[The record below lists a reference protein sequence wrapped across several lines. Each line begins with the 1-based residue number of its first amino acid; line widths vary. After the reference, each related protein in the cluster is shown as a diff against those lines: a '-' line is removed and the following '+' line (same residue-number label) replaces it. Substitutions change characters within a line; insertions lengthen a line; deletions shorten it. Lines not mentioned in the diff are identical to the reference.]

1 MIRSQNAGR
10 RSMIAI
16 ALGVAALMN
25 IVTSPVAGASTL
37 PGSATHGSAPS
48 RPSRSAPIIL
58 PIAESFRAL

>member
-16 ALGVAALMN
+16 ALGVAALN